1 MPRHATPLSARR
13 VQTVK
18 KRGFYCDGG
27 GLYLQVSPA
36 GSKSWVFRY
45 ALAGRKRDMGL
56 GSITTFTLAEARERA
71 RKMRQLVADGI
82 DPIDQRNKSRGV
94 AATALTFR
102 QCAERYVA
110 AHEASWRNGGKAW
123 LASLANHVFSTFG
136 DVPVA
141 AIDLPQVLR
150 AIEPLWTAKPVT
162 ANRVRNRVQMVL
174 DWAKVRGLRQGE
186 NPARWKGH
194 LDTLLPH
201 RKKVAPVVHRAT
213 LRYREVGQFMVDL
226 KKLPSTSAR
235 ALEFQILTAA
245 RSGEVVGARWDEIDM
260 ADRVWTIPAA
270 RMKAGREHRVPL
282 SAAALAVIERQA
294 TLRENDFVFPGRVSG
309 QPVRIDAQMKPIEKL
324 GFKGKVT
331 AHGFRSAFR
340 DWAAEQTNFPRE
352 IAEAS
357 LAHAIGD
364 ATERAYQRGDFIA
377 KRRQIMDAWARH
389 CAEPA
394 SRVGEVIDIRRRPS
408 QTSLTGGAPGA

>member
-1 MPRHATPLSARR
+1 MPRHAQPLSSRR
-13 VQTVK
+13 VRSLKT
-18 KRGFYCDGG
+18 RGFYCDGG

-82 DPIDQRNKSRGV
+82 DPIDQRNKTRGN

-110 AHEASWRNGGKAW
+110 AHEASWRNGGRAW
-123 LASLANHVFSTFG
+123 LASLATYVFPVFG
-136 DVPVA
+136 DVAIA
-141 AIDLPQVLR
+141 AVDLPLVMQ
-150 AIEPLWTAKPVT
+150 AIEPIWTTKPVT
-162 ANRVRNRVQMVL
+162 ANNVRNRVEMVF

-194 LDTLLPH
+194 LDTLLPN
-201 RKKVAPVVHRAT
+201 RKKIAPVVHRAA
-213 LRYREVGQFMVDL
+213 LAYREVGQFMMELRTLTD
-226 KKLPSTSAR
+226 TSAR

-245 RSGEVVGARWDEIDM
+245 RSGEVVGARWHEINM
-260 ADRVWTIPAA
+260 AERVWTIPAA

-282 SAAALAVIERQA
+282 SKAAMAVVERQA
-294 TLRENDFVFPGRVSG
+294 ALRENEYLFPGAKRG
-309 QPVRIDAQMKPIEKL
+309 QPVSIAAPMVVIAKL
-324 GFKGKVT
+324 GRKGEIT

-357 LAHAIGD
+357 LAHTIGD
-364 ATERAYQRGDFIA
+364 ATERAYHRGDFIA
-377 KRRQIMDAWARH
+377 KRRQIMDAWARY
-389 CAEPA
+389 CAAPA
-394 SRVGEVIDIRRRPS
+394 PKAAEVIEISRRELKTR
-408 QTSLTGGAPGA
+408 